1 MGHMKQLRIL
11 NSREIRDIVSKLE
24 KQYGCTL
31 AFDFAFLMDSNDK
44 IFIVD
49 RDVSQIDF
57 EKLRINSV
65 GLYFA
70 EVTKN
75 GEIRLTMEG
84 SQIVGQ
90 FARKNVVDLDEGQ
103 VRRYFLGEEV
113 AVETDASGFVLLR
126 FHGDLFG
133 AAKYKE
139 GKILNY
145 LPKYH
150 RTKELIL

>member
-1 MGHMKQLRIL
+1 MKQLRIL
-11 NSREIRDIVSKLE
+11 NTRDAHEIIEKLE
-24 KQYGCTL
+24 KQYGCSLT
-31 AFDFAFLMDSNDK
+31 FDFAFLMDSNDK
-44 IFIVD
+44 IFVVD
-49 RDVSQIDF
+49 RDAAQIDF

-65 GLYFA
+65 GLYFG

-84 SQIVGQ
+84 SQIVGR
-90 FARKNVVDLDEGQ
+90 FAQKNIVDLDEEQ
-103 VRRYFLGEEV
+103 VRKYFLGEEI
-113 AVETDASGFVLLR
+113 AVDANAAGFVLLR
-126 FHGDLFG
+126 FKGDFFG

>member
-1 MGHMKQLRIL
+1 MKSLRIL
-11 NSREIRDIVSKLE
+11 NTREVRDIISKLE
-24 KQYGCTL
+24 KQYDCVL
-31 AFDFAFLMDSNDK
+31 AFDFAFLMDSNNK
-44 IFIVD
+44 IFVVD
-49 RDVSQIDF
+49 RDAAQINF

-84 SQIVGQ
+84 SQIVGPL
-90 FARKNVVDLDEGQ
+90 ARKNVVDLDEAQ
-103 VRRYFLGEEV
+103 VRTYFFGEELI
-113 AVETDASGFVLLR
+113 VEADVEGFVLLR
-126 FHGDLFG
+126 FHEDFFG
-133 AAKYKE
+133 AARYKD

>member
-1 MGHMKQLRIL
+1 MKQLRIL
-11 NSREIRDIVSKLE
+11 NTRDAHEIIEKLE
-24 KQYGCTL
+24 KQYDCEL
-31 AFDFAFLMDSNDK
+31 SFDFAFLMDSNEK
-44 IFIVD
+44 IFVVD
-49 RDVSQIDF
+49 RDAAQIDF
-57 EKLRINSV
+57 AKLRLNSV
-65 GLYFA
+65 GLYFG

-84 SQIVGQ
+84 SQIVGR
-90 FARKNVVDLDEGQ
+90 FAQKNIVDLDERQ
-103 VRRYFLGEEV
+103 VRKYFLGEEISGSFDV
-113 AVETDASGFVLLR
+113 SGFVLLR
-126 FHGDLFG
+126 FRGDFFG